1 MGWEMSSEA
10 PGASHRTLRFRQDL
24 GRWRSLTLA
33 LQSQTVACLVSKWSL
48 ALVYFLQPS

>member
-1 MGWEMSSEA
+1 MGWEMICEA
-10 PGASHRTLRFRQDL
+10 PGASHRTLRFRRDL
-24 GRWRSLTLA
+24 GWRSLTLA